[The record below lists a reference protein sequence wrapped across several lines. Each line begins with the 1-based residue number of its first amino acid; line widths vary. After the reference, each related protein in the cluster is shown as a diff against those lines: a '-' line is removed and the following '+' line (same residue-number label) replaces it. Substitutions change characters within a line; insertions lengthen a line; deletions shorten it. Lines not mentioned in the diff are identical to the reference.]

1 MFRTCPDFP
10 ETLFLKAFTKIYDDQ
25 RSVTLKGKIL
35 NKDVIEYVTYIV
47 QHVNEKFILSSFQ
60 TVFHI
65 FAGFEIIE
73 LVVKVRKYVW

>member
-10 ETLFLKAFTKIYDDQ
+10 ETSFLKTFTKIYDDQ

-60 TVFHI
+60 TVFDI
-65 FAGFEIIE
+65 FAGFEVIE
-73 LVVKVRKYVW
+73 LIVKVRKYV